1 MAQAAV
7 FVDGAYLARI
17 LKDLG
22 EPRIDFALLT
32 RWAAEGYDLFR
43 TYYYDCL
50 PYQSPNPS
58 DEERRR
64 VSAKQRFFTGLKR
77 LDRFVIRL
85 GRLAH
90 RGSDGAGNPVFE
102 QKQVDLQIG
111 LDLATL
117 IAKDR
122 VDLVALLTGD
132 SDLLPAV
139 KRAREEGILVRLVH
153 GPKSTYHRDLWSEA
167 DEPREIAT
175 EIVSRMRLV

>member
-1 MAQAAV
+1 MSQAAV
-7 FVDGAYLARI
+7 FVDGGYLARI

-22 EPRIDFALLT
+22 EPRIDYALLT

-50 PYQSPNPS
+50 PYQGPNPS

-64 VSAKQRFFTGLKR
+64 VSARQRFFTGLNR
-77 LDRFVIRL
+77 LDRFIVRL
-85 GRLAH
+85 GRLAQ
-90 RGSDGAGNPVFE
+90 RGTDGTGNPIFE

-122 VDLVALLTGD
+122 VELVALVAGD

-139 KRAREEGILVRLVH
+139 KRAREEGILVRLIH
-153 GPKSTYHRDLWSEA
+153 GPRSTYHRDLWNEA
-167 DEPREIAT
+167 DERRDITT
-175 EIVSRMRLV
+175 EIVSRMRRV